1 MRRSFRRHD
10 AKRIDRLYDGNGRT
24 FPLCRSGD
32 PPDSLVRRQRT
43 HAVLHGDQVARIG
56 ECGDAVRN
64 GVEALGTA
72 GRRAVFGDVETAG
85 VVLPEVD
92 VVGRQ
97 DDDDLGAGQRL
108 REVVDRAG
116 QYGLAVEQHELFG
129 QVAAHARA
137 AAAGDYYYPYVR
149 CYAFHI
155 SFFPNPSVLSVNLR

>member
-1 MRRSFRRHD
+1 MPFATEWKRSAPPAVVRCS
-10 AKRIDRLYDGNGRT
+10 ATSKR
-24 FPLCRSGD
+24 
-32 PPDSLVRRQRT
+32 
-43 HAVLHGDQVARIG
+43 
-56 ECGDAVRN
+56 
-64 GVEALGTA
+64 
-72 GRRAVFGDVETAG
+72 
-85 VVLPEVD
+85 
-92 VVGRQ
+92 RQ

>member
-1 MRRSFRRHD
+1 M
-10 AKRIDRLYDGNGRT
+10 
-24 FPLCRSGD
+24 
-32 PPDSLVRRQRT
+32 
-43 HAVLHGDQVARIG
+43 
-56 ECGDAVRN
+56 
-64 GVEALGTA
+64 EALGTA